1 MIWAPPRRAASRFQ
15 VLNFLFNPL
24 ILANYV
30 AVGEGHTDQVYL
42 AVRHDPWDIQDHHI
56 DLVYKATSG
65 GAGLS
70 IPVEVSS
77 MMRRHSGFDLIPER
91 PVRIPVSR
99 GARLN
104 GRIFCISA

>member
-24 ILANYV
+24 ILANYL
-30 AVGEGHTDQVYL
+30 AIGEGHTDQVYL

-56 DLVYKATSG
+56 DLVYKATLD

-70 IPVEVSS
+70 IPTGGFFCSFSACPS
-77 MMRRHSGFDLIPER
+77 MQST
-91 PVRIPVSR
+91 SR
-99 GARLN
+99 LWRL
-104 GRIFCISA
+104 RST